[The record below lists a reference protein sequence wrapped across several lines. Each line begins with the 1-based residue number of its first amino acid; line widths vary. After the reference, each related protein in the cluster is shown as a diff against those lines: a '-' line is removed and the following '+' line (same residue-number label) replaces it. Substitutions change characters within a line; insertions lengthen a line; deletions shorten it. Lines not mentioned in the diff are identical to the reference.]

1 MNDTETTC
9 LDYLMDYRITGR
21 EEDIMKQY
29 YLECGASEETIDNAD
44 KAISALEEL
53 SARKGNGYDR
63 MKIIIND
70 SLYEMG
76 RKEYKGVLK
85 IASEQIPCG
94 IYAVEKDGI
103 CELRKDTFESEEEL
117 KKAVAEYAE
126 IGFKVNYDL

>member
-117 KKAVAEYAE
+117 KKAVAEYATK
-126 IGFKVNYDL
+126 GFKVHWNG